1 MESLSKAYSVP
12 ANPLPHLQ
20 ASAASFQFTS
30 AALSPNIFLVWGLC
44 LSEGACNKPICLSN

>member
-30 AALSPNIFLVWGLC
+30 AALSPNIFLV
-44 LSEGACNKPICLSN
+44 